1 MKLNLWV
8 RIGILLSVMWAVG
21 AAVYTH
27 NDDLKTADFW
37 EKLDYSTCSTTKQQ
51 NHDSDMSSCDAKRT
65 EIHKTWMAGDN
76 ASMVFVALAPLPL
89 AWFAVFVLVYVGRAL
104 IAGFPIVVP
113 WRALSRAKKLFI
125 GFCCALCAFFAL
137 IGFTWIL
144 NVYVDRKVPV
154 GISSFQDFT
163 NRDGYVM
170 VTGTWTRTDLT
181 DDTIADP
188 LQTSKIECDK
198 TTNKCTEAKA
208 YVTGTT
214 LLTDLVS
221 YDIQSWTPDAVVI
234 RNDDLCAT
242 EIFTIDL
249 NTKAVTGA
257 GHSTHE
263 SDAYCAS
270 NHNDKKTWSFQLSN
284 GFKTYWELR
293 QKARPMPL
301 RVIYSLFGN

>member
-1 MKLNLWV
+1 MNLNLWV
-8 RIGILLSVMWAVG
+8 RIGILLSVVWMVG

-27 NDDLKTADFW
+27 SDDVKTASFW
-37 EKLDYSTCSTTKQQ
+37 EKLDYDTCSTAKQL
-51 NHDSDMSSCDAKRT
+51 NHDTDLSSCDAKRK
-65 EIHKTWMAGDN
+65 EAHKTWMEGDN
-76 ASMVFVALAPLPL
+76 ESMAFVALAPIPF
-89 AWFAVFVLVYVGRAL
+89 AWFAVFVLVYVGRAFF
-104 IAGFPIVVP
+104 IGFPVVVP
-113 WRALSRAKKLFI
+113 WKTLSRPKKLFV
-125 GFCCALCAFFAL
+125 GFCCVLSALFVL
-137 IGFTWIL
+137 VGVTWVL
-144 NVYVDRKVPV
+144 NLYVDTKVPV

-163 NRDGYVM
+163 SRDGFVT

-181 DDTIADP
+181 DDTIANP

-198 TTNKCTEAKA
+198 AANKCIEAQA
-208 YVTGTT
+208 SVSGTT
-214 LLTDLVS
+214 MMTDLVY
-221 YDIQSWTPDAVVI
+221 YDIQSWTPDAVVM

-263 SDAYCAS
+263 TDAFCAS
-270 NHNDKKTWSFQLSN
+270 NHSDKKTWSFQLSN

-293 QKARPMPL
+293 QKARPLPL